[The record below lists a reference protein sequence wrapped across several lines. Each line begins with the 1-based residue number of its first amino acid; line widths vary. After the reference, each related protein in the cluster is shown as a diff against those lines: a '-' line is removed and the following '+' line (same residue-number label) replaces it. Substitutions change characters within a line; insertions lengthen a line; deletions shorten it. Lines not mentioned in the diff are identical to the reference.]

1 MNNKIFLIGMMGAG
15 KTTIGL
21 ELSKIKQVPFLD
33 IDQIINASDYIVKN
47 SIEDFRNREKSEIKK
62 IHSNKKCIIVSIGG
76 GAILSKENR
85 MIIKQNYSIYLQAS
99 TKKLISRIKNQD
111 SFRPLIQN
119 EYSGDIDIN
128 LFKNLFHEREK
139 FYNQLSNFT
148 INTDKKCISEIV
160 QIIHSQLI
168 QDEIIY

>member
-76 GAILSKENR
+76 GAI
-85 MIIKQNYSIYLQAS
+85 
-99 TKKLISRIKNQD
+99 
-111 SFRPLIQN
+111 
-119 EYSGDIDIN
+119 
-128 LFKNLFHEREK
+128 
-139 FYNQLSNFT
+139 
-148 INTDKKCISEIV
+148 
-160 QIIHSQLI
+160 
-168 QDEIIY
+168 